1 MREAE
6 LAEHERARGKR
17 STVGAFLGAFL
28 LSTKEKPNEDDLIG
42 ALFEPQT
49 THHFSKSRLLIKRR
63 SGVTLSNLLTRSL

>member
-28 LSTKEKPNEDDLIG
+28 LSTKEKPNEDGSIG

-49 THHFSKSRLLIKRR
+49 THHFLESKRLIGPCL
-63 SGVTLSNLLTRSL
+63 TLQNAYL